1 VRLLKDGVKCQPT
14 VELVPMF
21 VPLVMAQAVVVTI
34 KEEGEEEVELEPTLV
49 TTYIKSYSSKDM
61 LLVATVIIME
71 DLDLCVSHQG
81 VFVVTMVP
89 ICPVPA
95 AVILGMLV

>member
-61 LLVATVIIME
+61 FVLHNLHYKHMCHLLHRNHGLNMF
-71 DLDLCVSHQG
+71 L
-81 VFVVTMVP
+81 
-89 ICPVPA
+89 
-95 AVILGMLV
+95 

>member
-1 VRLLKDGVKCQPT
+1 M

-21 VPLVMAQAVVVTI
+21 VPLVLTQAVVVTV
-34 KEEGEEEVELEPTLV
+34 KGEGEEEVELEPTLV
-49 TTYIKSYSSKDM
+49 TTHIKSYSNKDM
-61 LLVATVIIME
+61 LMVATVIIME

-89 ICPVPA
+89 ICSVPA
-95 AVILGMLV
+95 TVVLGMLV